1 MSEANN
7 SHVGRRHATLAGV
20 WRYQIG
26 GALMSKANNSHV
38 GRRHATLVGVWQY
51 QIGGAPTTCHTHGSV
66 AIPIR

>member
-26 GALMSKANNSHV
+26 GA
-38 GRRHATLVGVWQY
+38 
-51 QIGGAPTTCHTHGSV
+51 PTTCHTHGSV